1 MQNIQLSERPP
12 RTKRA
17 DEQAITFTVEDARR
31 VHYPHDDAIVIP
43 LLIIDYTTRSV
54 LIDNWSSADILY
66 YPAFQQMRFGRGQL
80 CPVNAPLVGFR
91 GMKVQLVD
99 TITLPIV
106 VGAYPQ
112 QIAKEVN
119 FLIVD
124 CFSSYNA
131 IIGRQT
137 LNSWKVVTSTYH
149 LSVKFPLNY
158 GTGQVQEDQLAAK
171 EFYLAT
177 LAMDKHM
184 QTMNIKERRVA
195 AKPTEAL
202 EDVPLDESNP
212 ERFTRIGTSMEE
224 KTKQDLI
231 QFFRKSIYVFAWS
244 HENMPGID
252 PSVITHH
259 LNVYPS
265 SKPVHQK
272 NRVFAPE

>member
-12 RTKRA
+12 RTKGA

-99 TITLPIV
+99 TITLPIM

-124 CFSSYNA
+124 WFSSYNA
-131 IIGRQT
+131 IIG
-137 LNSWKVVTSTYH
+137 
-149 LSVKFPLNY
+149 
-158 GTGQVQEDQLAAK
+158 
-171 EFYLAT
+171 
-177 LAMDKHM
+177 
-184 QTMNIKERRVA
+184 
-195 AKPTEAL
+195 
-202 EDVPLDESNP
+202 
-212 ERFTRIGTSMEE
+212 
-224 KTKQDLI
+224 
-231 QFFRKSIYVFAWS
+231 
-244 HENMPGID
+244 
-252 PSVITHH
+252 
-259 LNVYPS
+259 
-265 SKPVHQK
+265 
-272 NRVFAPE
+272 

>member
-12 RTKRA
+12 RTKGA

-112 QIAKEVN
+112 QVAKEVN

-149 LSVKFPLNY
+149 LSVKFPINY
-158 GTGQVQEDQLAAK
+158 GTGQVQEDQLTAK
-171 EFYLAT
+171 EFYLAM
-177 LAMDKHM
+177 LAMDEHM
-184 QTMNIKERRVA
+184 QTMNIEERRVA

-272 NRVFAPE
+272 KRVFAPE